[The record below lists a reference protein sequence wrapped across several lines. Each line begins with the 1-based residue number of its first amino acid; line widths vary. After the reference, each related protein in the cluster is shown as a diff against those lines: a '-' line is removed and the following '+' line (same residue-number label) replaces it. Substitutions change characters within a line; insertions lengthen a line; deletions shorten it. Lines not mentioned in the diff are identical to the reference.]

1 VLNRLDLAMTL
12 SERNIYFKIGIAFC
26 AVVAVLI
33 IAASSFVI
41 PIYPEMEENARRPG
55 YLFQFFSGFFL
66 ENSYYSVHISLI
78 LTVLFSLAGTLL
90 IYLFFERTSTPEIL
104 YISFFTISFSF
115 EIIRL
120 MLPLHFIYNFSSF
133 YLLGASRVLLFA
145 RYFSIFSLFTAS
157 VCAAGLEV
165 QKIRNVIL
173 IMITAALLV
182 IIGIPIDTQVWDTSF
197 VMIYDHSSM
206 LRIIETVAFITTA
219 ITFLIAAKVRDS
231 KEYIYVGVGVVLALI
246 GRNILIGT
254 DNWAGPIPG
263 ILLLSFGTWFICSKL
278 HKIHLWL

>member
-1 VLNRLDLAMTL
+1 MTL
-12 SERNIYFKIGIAFC
+12 SERNIYFRIGIAFC
-26 AVVAVLI
+26 TVISVLI
-33 IAASSFVI
+33 ITISSVLI
-41 PIYPEMEENARRPG
+41 PVYPEMEENTRRPG
-55 YLFQFFSGFFL
+55 YLFQVISGLFL
-66 ENSYYSVHISLI
+66 GNSYYSIHVSLI
-78 LTVLFSLAGTLL
+78 LAVLFSFAATLL

-120 MLPLHFIYNFSSF
+120 IIPLHFIYNFSSF

-165 QKIRNVIL
+165 QKIRNIIL
-173 IMITAALLV
+173 IMIAAVVLV
-182 IIGIPIDTQVWDTSF
+182 ILGIPIDTQVWDTSF
-197 VMIYDHSSM
+197 VMVYDHSSLLKM
-206 LRIIETVAFITTA
+206 IETIAFITTA
-219 ITFLIAAKVRDS
+219 ITFFIAAKVRDS
-231 KEYIYVGVGVVLALI
+231 KEYIYVGIGVVLALI

>member
-1 VLNRLDLAMTL
+1 MTI
-12 SERNIYFKIGIAFC
+12 SERNIYLKIGIAFC
-26 AVVAVLI
+26 SVTTVLI
-33 IAASSFVI
+33 IAASSILI
-41 PIYPEMEENARRPG
+41 PVYSGMEENARRPG
-55 YLFQFFSGFFL
+55 YLFQVISGMFL
-66 ENSYYSVHISLI
+66 GNNYYSVHVSLI
-78 LTVLFSLAGTLL
+78 LAVLFSLAATLL

-104 YISFFTISFSF
+104 YISFFTVSFSF

-120 MLPLHFIYNFSSF
+120 MPPLYFIYNFSSF
-133 YLLGASRVLLFA
+133 YLLGASRILLFF

-173 IMITAALLV
+173 IMITAVLL
-182 IIGIPIDTQVWDTSF
+182 IILGIPIDTQVWDTSF
-197 VMIYDHSSM
+197 VMIYDHSSLLM
-206 LRIIETVAFITTA
+206 MIETVAFIITA
-219 ITFLIAAKVRDS
+219 ITFFIAAKVRDS